1 MLVYNL
7 NVIENSLLIHKI
19 CLFVNRL
26 ADVTKDVQLSGPL
39 EKLEEF
45 LIPISFC
52 TCIPLTR
59 TVRILKQIVNI
70 YIIRF
75 NFIFSSIS
83 MNVNIHKHSPGV

>member
-26 ADVTKDVQLSGPL
+26 ADVKKVQVSGAL
-39 EKLEEF
+39 EKLEEI
-45 LIPISFC
+45 LIPISVC
-52 TCIPLTR
+52 PCIPLPL

-75 NFIFSSIS
+75 NLTFSSIS
-83 MNVNIHKHSPGV
+83 MNVNIHKYSSGV